1 MKINKSIIII
11 IAISVLAGGVM
22 GYLIS
27 TSSDQSISTSE
38 HQHTEESQNQI
49 WTCSMH
55 PSVRQNEPGDCPIC
69 GMDLIPLA
77 ESNDGVLS
85 PDAVSM
91 SATAMELAQVSTAKV
106 QLKSIKKDI
115 RVTGKIQANEKQTY
129 SLSAHFPGRIEDL
142 RLNYT
147 GEYVRKGQAIATLYS
162 PELLTAQEE
171 LLQAYKDREV
181 QPRLFE
187 AAKEKLKNWKLNDS
201 QIDKIIA
208 LGKPREQ
215 FEITADFSGF
225 VTQKK
230 VNEGDYVKQG
240 QSLFQLNNF
249 SNVWVL
255 FDVYEQD
262 IPFVKLGS
270 KVDFNIT
277 AFPNEE
283 FTGKVNFINPTLNAQ
298 SRVAEARAEIQN
310 ADGKLKP
317 EMLVSGEINYE
328 DLSKSE
334 VIIPKSAV
342 MWTGKKS
349 VVYLQEKTDKGT
361 SFVMREVSL
370 GLPLNDSYVIES
382 GLAEGEEI
390 AVQGVFSIDAAAQL
404 SGKPSMMS
412 AESPDNQHFEI
423 STEAKSELK
432 PLYNIYFELKDQL
445 TVDNFESA
453 LSKAKELKTVF
464 GEIDMKAFQDDA
476 HEKWMEYHGKME
488 KVLEHIHHHSD
499 IESLRKNFI
508 ALSDWMIQ
516 ITATFQPIS
525 ETLYLQHCPMAD
537 NDKGADWL
545 SKEESIINPYFG
557 ESMLKCGEVK
567 KKFN

>member
-201 QIDKIIA
+201 QIGKIIA

>member
-201 QIDKIIA
+201 QIHKIIA